1 MQLNVVLTLIGTVEV
16 EGPVLTNNSG
26 KTFKSTLDVD
36 FIGSF
41 LGSPL
46 VLPTVGVKSACK

>member
-1 MQLNVVLTLIGTVEV
+1 MQLNVVSTLIGTVEV

-26 KTFKSTLDVD
+26 KTFKTAEVFD
-36 FIGSF
+36 INGSF

-46 VLPTVGVKSACK
+46 VPFTVGVKSACQ

>member
-1 MQLNVVLTLIGTVEV
+1 MNVVSTFIGTVEV
-16 EGPVLTNNSG
+16 EGPVFTNNSG

-36 FIGSF
+36 FNGSF

-46 VLPTVGVKSACK
+46 VPPTVGVKSACK

>member
-1 MQLNVVLTLIGTVEV
+1 MPPMQLNVVFTFIGTVEV

-36 FIGSF
+36 FI
-41 LGSPL
+41 
-46 VLPTVGVKSACK
+46 C